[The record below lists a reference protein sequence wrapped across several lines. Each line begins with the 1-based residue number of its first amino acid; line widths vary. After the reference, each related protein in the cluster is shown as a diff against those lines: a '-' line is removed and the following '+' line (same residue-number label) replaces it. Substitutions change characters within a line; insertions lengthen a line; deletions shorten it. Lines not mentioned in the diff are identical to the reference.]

1 MTLICF
7 LAYLCKSACKDNI
20 SGVQEYGTQ
29 FLYYL
34 NIFHFFRCHGKR
46 RGMNLLAKEK
56 KAGTAATSKYS
67 KKAIS
72 QNHVLTNCHTF
83 CNADF
88 ISKLRK
94 ELIPARS
101 AKKHR
106 ESGGLPISC
115 FLRCSLPTKPNPNI
129 WFVP

>member
-56 KAGTAATSKYS
+56 NAGTAATSKYS
-67 KKAIS
+67 KKVIS
-72 QNHVLTNCHTF
+72 QNHVLTNSPTF
-83 CNADF
+83 CNTYF
-88 ISKLRK
+88 ISKQRK
-94 ELIPARS
+94 DLIPALS
-101 AKKHR
+101 AKKYR
-106 ESGGLPISC
+106 DSGGLPILC
-115 FLRCSLPTKPNPNI
+115 FLRCSLPTKPNPNT

>member
-7 LAYLCKSACKDNI
+7 LAYLCKYACKDNI
-20 SGVQEYGTQ
+20 KYGQ
-29 FLYYL
+29 YSFPLILYYL
-34 NIFHFFRCHGKR
+34 NSFVFYCHGKR
-46 RGMNLLAKEK
+46 RGMNLLAKDK
-56 KAGTAATSKYS
+56 KAGTADTSKYS

-88 ISKLRK
+88 ISKPRK
-94 ELIPARS
+94 DLIPALS
-101 AKKHR
+101 AKKYR

-115 FLRCSLPTKPNPNI
+115 FLRCNLPTKPNPNT